1 MVIFRQ
7 PISYPVAWELQSR
20 LHRDRV
26 LDRRPDTI
34 LILEHQPVYTLGRST
49 RIAHWGGDE
58 DRLREHGAEVHCV
71 NRGGSV
77 TYHGPGQIVA
87 YPILKLANH
96 ASGPKQL
103 VQRLE
108 EVVVRV
114 LKNWRIAGVR
124 IHGKPGVWVMQP
136 EPAKIA
142 SIGIRIEQGVTLH
155 GIALNV
161 DMDLAPFRR
170 IRPCGL
176 DGSDVTSM
184 GRLVSRPLS
193 IGTIKEEMARAFA
206 DVLPI
211 VWSLEMEQ
219 AYAGT

>member
-1 MVIFRQ
+1 
-7 PISYPVAWELQSR
+7 
-20 LHRDRV
+20 
-26 LDRRPDTI
+26 
-34 LILEHQPVYTLGRST
+34 
-49 RIAHWGGDE
+49 
-58 DRLREHGAEVHCV
+58 
-71 NRGGSV
+71 
-77 TYHGPGQIVA
+77 
-87 YPILKLANH
+87 
-96 ASGPKQL
+96 L

>member
-20 LHRDRV
+20 LHRERV

-49 RIAHWGGDE
+49 RTAHWGGDE
-58 DRLREHGAEVHCV
+58 DRLRAHGADVHRV

-87 YPILKLANH
+87 YPILQLADH

-103 VQRLE
+103 VQMLE

-114 LKNWRIAGVR
+114 LKNWQIAGTRVQ
-124 IHGKPGVWVMQP
+124 GKPGVWVTEP

-161 DMDLAPFRR
+161 DMDLAPFRD

-176 DGSDVTSM
+176 DGCDVTSM
-184 GRLVSRPLS
+184 SRLLSRSLS
-193 IGTIKEEMARAFA
+193 IETIKEEMARAFA
-206 DVLPI
+206 DVLPND
-211 VWSLEMEQ
+211 WSLEREKT
-219 AYAGT
+219 YAGT